1 MIMNTFDEIIQT
13 KAFSDLTP
21 KELEVIRE
29 LVSSEEEYNEMKSFF
44 NGISQLAV
52 SSREEI
58 SGSVKSSLNSIFQA
72 KHPGISQS
80 WSAPNEA
87 APKKITPIYSQ
98 NWFRVAALLVLSAG
112 ITTLWISFSENQV
125 TDPDT
130 TKTTT
135 ASNTPQKPG
144 QINEEATKKES
155 FPIDSTNPKEYTAS
169 SEAAENQ
176 DAEEK
181 EQNTPASPGNFPA
194 GTYSVTVSGKNHAAA
209 PSIAW
214 SGASTYNQSTN
225 QFDENSKQE
234 DSQDSFSKAGMDA
247 DLNPM
252 SAGHINSDI
261 STDDLLSLIEPS
273 F

>member
-21 KELEVIRE
+21 EELEVVSE

-52 SSREEI
+52 SSREEV

-80 WSAPNEA
+80 WSASTNEVTQ
-87 APKKITPIYSQ
+87 KKVIPVYNQ
-98 NWFRVAALLVLSAG
+98 NWFRAAALLVLSAG

-125 TDPDT
+125 ADQDT

-135 ASNTPQKPG
+135 ASNTPQKPEQTADSG
-144 QINEEATKKES
+144 NSTKKEL
-155 FPIDSTNPKEYTAS
+155 FPIDTASPKEFTA
-169 SEAAENQ
+169 AAEVAESQNT
-176 DAEEK
+176 EEK
-181 EQNTPASPGNFPA
+181 EQNTTSSADNFTPGTNHFAASSQTWNE
-194 GTYSVTVSGKNHAAA
+194 
-209 PSIAW
+209 
-214 SGASTYNQSTN
+214 ASTYSYNN
-225 QFDENSKQE
+225 QFAKDGEKKE
-234 DSQDSFSKAGMDA
+234 LEDSFSRAGMDA
-247 DLNPM
+247 DLHPM
-252 SAGHINSDI
+252 KSNGYAENHANTGI
-261 STDDLLSLIEPS
+261 STDDLLILIEPS